1 MKQINKLNNWT
12 EAEFRDLERSIM
24 RRIYAVW
31 FLRKVVLPAVLILP
45 VAGFIVVR
53 ELSKINLGIIAE
65 NTFARLAALDLNG
78 FLTYSVGAVRYTA
91 HAGAL
96 LVVGSLVLLG
106 AFFARRII
114 RDVIVFSAQES
125 GLRPY
130 SAKERRI

>member
-1 MKQINKLNNWT
+1 MNNANKKIDWT
-12 EAEFRDLERSIM
+12 EGELHGFERRIM
-24 RRIYAVW
+24 RRVYAVW

-53 ELSKINLGIIAE
+53 ELASINLGVIAQ
-65 NTFARLAALDLNG
+65 NVLARLTELDLNG

-114 RDVIVFSAQES
+114 RDIIVFSTQGA
-125 GLRPY
+125 GLNPY
-130 SAKERRI
+130 SSKER